1 MLSPSLENFE
11 DNNVTAAVCR
21 SVPNGLN
28 DLNSKIEQCTTSTE
42 LNRNTNFAANT
53 FKLQKDI
60 ESLTSS
66 VGDSLVMGD
75 TMYGQYG
82 YQDIANQVKDRNSDL
97 KNKKEQLV
105 KEVEKGEAIIER
117 SNRDFSDVKDSIS
130 EPQAN
135 QKLRFVED
143 YTLAFL
149 TISYLF
155 MIIAAIYIYT
165 LISDNKL
172 VAFGKSFVASIFLS
186 IFLFM
191 LLYYFT

>member
-1 MLSPSLENFE
+1 M
-11 DNNVTAAVCR
+11 
-21 SVPNGLN
+21 
-28 DLNSKIEQCTTSTE
+28 
-42 LNRNTNFAANT
+42 
-53 FKLQKDI
+53 
-60 ESLTSS
+60 TSS
-66 VGDSLVMGD
+66 VADSLVMGD

-97 KNKKEQLV
+97 KNKKEELV
-105 KEVEKGEAIIER
+105 KEVEKGEALIER
-117 SNRDFSDVKDSIS
+117 SNRDFSDVKDTIS
-130 EPQAN
+130 EPQSN
-135 QKLRFVED
+135 QKLRFVEG

-191 LLYYFT
+191 LLYYLT